1 MRKSKLLALRQLDR
15 KTKALAKVG
24 SIEIPTIGWI
34 KNIRNALNM
43 TQNQLGKKLNISRQ
57 SVSEIESR
65 ETEGSISLRTLREVG
80 NAFNSKLVYAFI
92 PKDSS
97 FESLVDKKASALA
110 RKIVLRTHKTMQLED
125 QAVKHQRID
134 ESIDELTQEIKSEM
148 KKSLWD

>member
-24 SIEIPTIGWI
+24 SIEIPAIGWI

-65 ETEGSISLRTLREVG
+65 ETEGSISLRTLQEVG

-125 QAVKHQRID
+125 QAVEHQRID